1 MKKIT
6 LLASI
11 VGLSLISSIANA
23 ACNRDECY
31 GKGAQVVS
39 SMMVHEGGVYIIPPE
54 SSRNN
59 LDCQLDGTSMTL
71 NKNHPYFD
79 EVYSTIL
86 TAMAAGNNLMV
97 RIKNGSKG
105 CQVSYARIYY

>member
-1 MKKIT
+1 MKKLTFLLSFLAFIT
-6 LLASI
+6 
-11 VGLSLISSIANA
+11 VSSVANA

-31 GKGAQVVS
+31 GKGVEVVT

-54 SSRNN
+54 NSRNN
-59 LDCQLDGTSMTL
+59 LDCRLDGTSMTL
-71 NKNHPYFD
+71 NKDHPYFK

-86 TAMAAGNNLMV
+86 TAMASGNNLMV
-97 RIKNGSKG
+97 RIKNGSQG